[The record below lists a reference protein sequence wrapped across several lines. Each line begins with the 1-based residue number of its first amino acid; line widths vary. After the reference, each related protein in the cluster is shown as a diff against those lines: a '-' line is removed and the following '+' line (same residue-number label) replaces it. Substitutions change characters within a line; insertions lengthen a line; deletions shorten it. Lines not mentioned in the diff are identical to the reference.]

1 MVRIFNCLLG
11 LAVTVAFAT
20 SDVYRLPKADI
31 KKGKDHPLVG
41 RVKGSFLAGYDVK
54 DFDVLK
60 VPLRFNFQNSKVTKI
75 KELEGKIY
83 YLYYAVSSKVTP
95 VAVQRTYFR
104 SLKAKGFKKI
114 TGCTP
119 CSKSGVLLFSDL
131 LEKRIISKWSVIG
144 PNSISY
150 LLMKGNYK
158 GKDVNVVLYTYDS
171 GGITHVR
178 LRIIEKEP
186 LRLKLEVVTAEQIK
200 KSLAEKGSV
209 SIYGIYFDHDSYV
222 VKPRSKKALDE
233 IARFLKQNPG
243 VKLYVVGH
251 TDNTGSYK
259 YNLKLSRQRAK
270 AVVDKLVKEYGIS
283 PKRLIP
289 VGVGPVAPKDTN
301 KTEEGRA
308 KNRRVELV
316 EM

>member
-1 MVRIFNCLLG
+1 MVRIINGLLV
-11 LAVTVAFAT
+11 LVATLTFAT
-20 SDVYRLPKADI
+20 SDVYNLPKADI
-31 KKGKDHPLVG
+31 KRGQDHPLVG
-41 RVKGSFLAGYDVK
+41 RVKGSFLAGYAVK

-60 VPLRFNFQNSKVTKI
+60 VPLKFSFQRSKVLKV

-83 YLYYAVSSKVTP
+83 YLYYAVSPRVTP
-95 VAVQRTYFR
+95 VAVQRTYLR
-104 SLKAKGFKKI
+104 SLKAKGFRKVS
-114 TGCTP
+114 GCTP

-131 LEKRIISKWSVIG
+131 LEKRIISKWSAIG

-158 GKDVNVVLYTYDS
+158 GKEVHVVLYTYDS
-171 GGITHVR
+171 GGITHIR

-186 LRLKLEVVTAEQIK
+186 LRLKLEVVTAEEIK
-200 KSLAEKGSV
+200 RSIAERGSV

-222 VKPRSKKALDE
+222 VKPESKKALDE

-270 AVVDKLVKEYGIS
+270 AVVNKLVKEYGIS

-308 KNRRVELV
+308 NNRRVELV